1 MRARATVFGNP
12 SIRIAEIAEDDM
24 RRDDLMKPDVLS
36 EIVLIASGVALFL
49 PLLLML
55 IMSITHIPIQ

>member
-1 MRARATVFGNP
+1 
-12 SIRIAEIAEDDM
+12 M

-36 EIVLIASGVALFL
+36 EIVLIASGVALFV

-55 IMSITHIPIQ
+55 IMSITQVPIH